1 MSHKNPSRKH
11 RSRLSTPVRLCV
23 AAVAACFIATP
34 VLSNPVNP
42 TVVNG
47 AATFNQ
53 VGKLLTVT
61 NSNGAIINWDKF
73 SIKVGETTHFAQT
86 AASSTV
92 LNRVLNDPTA
102 IYGTLSSNGRVW
114 LVNPAGIMVGPGGR
128 VDTAGFVAS
137 TLNISNENFLAG
149 RNLFINDGSAG
160 NVINQGE
167 IRTPAGGSVYL
178 IGSNVNNEGI
188 ITTPNGETILAA
200 GATVSLIDSALP
212 GVKVDITGAEGNAT
226 NLGTITAEAGRI
238 GIAGIIVRNRGTL
251 NASSAVSE
259 GGRIFLRASQD
270 AYVDGNGRIITTGT
284 KGGQV
289 EVLGNRVAVMDKA
302 EIDASG
308 ENGGGKIM
316 IGGDYQGKNPDI
328 QNASISYFGPDASL
342 KADATGVGAG
352 GTVIIWSDDTT
363 RAYGNISA
371 RGGALGG
378 DGGFVETSG
387 KRYLDAQGIRVNVGA
402 SNGQAGSWLLDPS
415 NINIVASGTPDAS
428 YAGGVF
434 SYGGAVGTVL
444 AGDVSNALGY
454 GSVIIHTDGAGSGN
468 GHITAN
474 AVSLTGTGSLTLAA
488 YGGGGSTDG
497 NITIYGST
505 ISVGGFKAL
514 AGWNGATTYSG
525 SDVIS
530 GTGNIDIAGSSINS
544 SGNIDLHA
552 GNDITLGRTTS
563 GPGTWLQSNGD
574 MFVSANNLT
583 LLGGSGGIWH
593 SSSTQG
599 PSVVLYS
606 MGAQT
611 IAIEN
616 QILLQA
622 GGIDNTAYAGSP
634 TYGGSVAIRS
644 GGSQTISAHTIK
656 VYAGGYGHDNSAEI
670 QAYGGQSI
678 TITGTGGLLELKG
691 GGNSDTSVY
700 GGQGSF
706 NNQARILHGDTS
718 NNEAYTGTGQ
728 QTITIYGGGTVNV
741 QAGSG
746 TGKLGYYRSDCVAA
760 GAAVA
765 DCRGSGNGATLENG
779 IGAQALNFDPAYGGA
794 IGVYGGGAGTNNW
807 AGINNKGAG
816 QTITGN
822 PDITLTGGTGGGAAT
837 YGGLV
842 FLLSNDAGIS
852 SKGSGPQTIYGG
864 SITING
870 GGNETSYGGAGIGN
884 ENGQSLY
891 IATTG
896 DLSMYGGASN
906 VGDMFAGSAYIGNKS
921 VGAIDLQIGGNLYIK
936 AGSGTSAPVLTG
948 SVEGA
953 GDVNIVTGGNV
964 DVIAYGSGVGI
975 GSLSTAYGA
984 TVNINSGGSL
994 TVSGSATR
1002 GVLIGSLFDSG
1013 ATTLND
1019 DGIAVGPGSQ
1029 LAAGTDL
1036 SLLSRNDI
1044 SIEDSVAVKTYG
1056 GVITLVAGW
1065 DGSST
1070 AAAPAVGATG
1080 SITAYGSFTTYGGA
1094 FNAYGGDG
1102 IALGSVITDAT
1113 TGSGNDSGAVY
1124 VEASNGSVYVGSISA
1139 KGADAPSFG
1148 AASGGSG
1155 GSVTLQSYGGLIL
1168 GVGGINASGGK
1179 GGDGGDGGE
1188 GFYSAG
1194 QGGSGGQVTLGST
1207 TGNISIDGN
1216 ITVKGGTGGVGY
1228 AGSDST
1234 TYGSLANGA
1243 MGSSGGQ
1250 GGSGGSITLN
1260 ATAGSI
1266 VLSGGVSLNASGG
1279 DGGEGG
1285 AGGTGW
1291 GHAVSDSGGVFSAT
1305 GQGGQGGTGGTG
1317 GTGGI
1322 IGLNATVGG
1331 IVMYGGTSLVASGG
1345 TGGAGGAGGVGMG
1358 YSATSYYGYASG
1370 SASGGTG
1377 GSGGDGSFGGTVSLA
1392 GGNGGITI
1400 YGDLI
1405 ARGGTGGDGGAG
1417 GQAYVDSAVQ
1427 SANAG
1432 DAGAGGDGGNETS
1445 SSSRSISVGSYGG
1458 IAFSGTLDARGG
1470 TGGSGGYSGYAGTG
1484 GSVVMIAGW
1493 DGGYMTTN
1501 GSTGS
1506 IGGIAAGALGSVITG
1521 GGSFTAYAGNSIALN
1536 SVNTDGANGY
1546 YVRNGGDVAVVAV
1559 SGTLE
1564 IGSISAKGSQGR
1576 DGRAD
1581 DSAYDGG
1588 SGGAVALRAYG
1599 GLTIGSGGINA
1610 SGGKGGDGA
1619 DGNDYYDSNGGDG
1632 GNGGQVALTSE
1643 TGIITINSNI
1653 VSNGG
1658 AGGKGGDHAS
1668 YENYYGYAGSG
1679 GSGGIVIISSYGGA
1693 TLDGS
1698 ITANGGA
1705 GGAGGSNGEY
1715 GYGGGGGNGGQVTLT
1730 SITGNVAVNGSILA
1744 NGGKGG
1750 YTSGYGS
1757 GSGNGYGYNN
1767 GGAAGDITLT
1777 ANAGLITLTNALLSA
1792 KGGDGGNSGSGYAG
1806 YGQSGGTIALAS
1818 YGGITLTGS
1827 TLSANGGAGGGVE
1840 YYGYA
1845 GYAGG
1850 GGSITLTNS
1859 GIGNISLTD
1868 DSALNAIG
1876 GTGGSTKGYSYYSGY
1891 GFGGDG
1897 GSITL
1902 TNNGTGNISLTSSSI
1917 SAYGGDGGSAGS
1929 GYPGYAGNGGSIE
1942 LYNNIAG
1949 DITLSDTTL
1958 NVQGGT
1964 GGNSAYGGY
1973 SGYSGYSGGSGGSV
1987 GLQTAN
1993 GSIVLNNDSLID
2005 ARGGIGGT
2013 GSNDDSYNA
2022 AYSGGDGGE
2031 GGNVTLAASG
2041 ASAIISLSDSL
2052 ITAGGGLGGS
2062 GGAGTGAY
2070 DGYGG
2075 DGGEGGS
2082 AGSVSLTAERSI
2094 QLVGSA
2100 VYVNGGSGGAGGAG
2114 VAAGGSIGSDGT
2126 GGNAEFTSQYGG
2138 VAGDLAIIADV
2149 VGSNSLSATVDGVAT
2164 YGGISIRNF
2173 GAQPGA
2179 ISITDNANLQSN
2191 ISFYN
2196 SGDLA
2201 LDGDQTFTASGSKR
2215 IESGGILDISTGVT
2229 AGDNIVL
2236 AGTTIRINAGGYVE
2250 AGNNVA
2256 LIAPLL
2262 GGTIFLDGGV
2272 TAYGGSGIASSIT
2285 ASNGVSLPYTGI
2297 AFVAGNLFAD
2307 SGGYLK
2313 ATHTTLGNISGLVT
2327 GDIPLNNGAYFDAA
2341 KDIDLV
2347 LAGTMSTLSL
2357 LNGGYFLASP
2367 TTIKLDFSNRSS
2379 GGLVISGGGGL
2390 FVGSIGNVATAGA
2403 GLELNYGVAASVAV
2417 DPCVTNPLLCKTPTD
2432 DKAPPPPDTGKTDP
2446 TKPPEDLSKTTGGEK
2461 DTFGGEEQKPPEET
2475 KKDEQDE
2482 KDEKDK
2488 KSDEAKDEKKDEKP
2502 AAKKVAMC
2510 S

>member
-1 MSHKNPSRKH
+1 MSYKNPSRKH

-42 TVVNG
+42 VVVNG

-149 RNLFINDGSAG
+149 RNLFINDGTAKD
-160 NVINQGE
+160 VLNQGE

-178 IGSNVNNEGI
+178 IGSNVSNEGI
-188 ITTPNGETILAA
+188 ITTPKGETILAA
-200 GATVSLIDSALP
+200 GTTVSLIDSALP
-212 GVKVDITGAEGNAT
+212 GVKVDITGAEGNST

-238 GIAGIIVRNRGTL
+238 GIAGVIVRNSGQI
-251 NASSAVSE
+251 NASSVVSE

-289 EVLGNRVAVMDKA
+289 EVLGNRVAVTDKA

-316 IGGDYQGKNPDI
+316 IGGDYQGKHVLSGVEGNTDI
-328 QNASISYFGPDASL
+328 QNASISYFGPNASL
-342 KADATGVGAG
+342 KADATGVGDG
-352 GTVIIWSDDTT
+352 GTVIVWSDDTT

-415 NINIVASGTPDAS
+415 NINIVASGTPDAA

-434 SYGGAVGTVL
+434 SYGGDVGTVL
-444 AGDVSNALGY
+444 AGDVNNALGY

-530 GTGNIDIAGSSINS
+530 GTGNINIAGSSINS

-599 PSVVLYS
+599 PSAVLYS

-622 GGIDNTAYAGSP
+622 GGINNTAYAGSP
-634 TYGGSVAIRS
+634 MYGGSVAIRS
-644 GGSQTISAHTIK
+644 GGSQTISAHAIK
-656 VYAGGYGHDNSAEI
+656 VYAGDYGHDNSAEI

-678 TITGTGGLLELKG
+678 TITGTGGLLEVKG
-691 GGNSDTSVY
+691 GGDGDTSVY

-718 NNEAYTGTGQ
+718 NNETYTGTGQ

-822 PDITLTGGTGGGAAT
+822 PDITLTGGTGGGAAN

-842 FLLSNDAGIS
+842 FLLSNDAGIF
-852 SKGSGPQTIYGG
+852 SKGTGAQTIYGG

-870 GGNETSYGGAGIGN
+870 GGDTASYGGAGISN
-884 ENGQSLY
+884 ESDESLY

-896 DLSMYGGASN
+896 NLSMYGGASSA
-906 VGDMFAGSAYIGNKS
+906 GDTFAGGVYIGNKNG
-921 VGAIDLQIGGNLYIK
+921 GAIDLQIGGAVYIQ
-936 AGSGTSAPVLTG
+936 AGSGSSAPVLIG
-948 SVEGA
+948 SVG
-953 GDVNIVTGGNV
+953 GPSNVNIVTGGNV
-964 DVIAYGSGVGI
+964 DVIADGSGVAI
-975 GSLSTAYGA
+975 GSLSASYGA

-994 TVSGSATR
+994 SVSGSGTR

-1013 ATTLND
+1013 AASLD
-1019 DGIAVGPGSQ
+1019 GDGIAVGPGSQ
-1029 LAAGTDL
+1029 LTANSDLTLKSGNNLLIAA
-1036 SLLSRNDI
+1036 
-1044 SIEDSVAVKTYG
+1044 SVPVKTYG
-1056 GVITLVAGW
+1056 GAITLVAGW
-1065 DGSST
+1065 DGET
-1070 AAAPAVGATG
+1070 ATG
-1080 SITAYGSFTTYGGA
+1080 VDRAGVISAYGGFTTYGGA
-1094 FNAYGGDG
+1094 FNAYGWTA
-1102 IALGSVITDAT
+1102 IELGSVITDAP
-1113 TGSGNDSGAVY
+1113 TGSGSDGGAVY
-1124 VEASNGSVYVGSISA
+1124 VDASNGPVYVGSISA
-1139 KGADAPSFG
+1139 KGGD
-1148 AASGGSG
+1148 ASGLGSDGGTGGNVTLLSYGLLTLGSG
-1155 GSVTLQSYGGLIL
+1155 GIE
-1168 GVGGINASGGK
+1168 ASGGK
-1179 GGDGGDGGE
+1179 GSDGGE
-1188 GFYSAG
+1188 GGLSSAR
-1194 QGGSGGQVTLGST
+1194 QGGDGGQVTLTST
-1207 TGNISIDGN
+1207 TGNITVNGN
-1216 ITVKGGTGGVGY
+1216 ITAKGGEGGAGE
-1228 AGSDST
+1228 AGSGST
-1234 TYGSLANGA
+1234 SYSGGWTSGGSGYQ
-1243 MGSSGGQ
+1243 GGDGGQ
-1250 GGSGGSITLN
+1250 GGSITLT
-1260 ATAGSI
+1260 ATAGNI
-1266 VLSGGVSLNASGG
+1266 LLSAGVSLNARGG

-1358 YSATSYYGYASG
+1358 YSATSYYGYASA

-1377 GSGGDGSFGGTVSLA
+1377 GSGGSGGRGGTVSLA
-1392 GGNGGITI
+1392 GGSGGITI
-1400 YGDLI
+1400 HGDLI
-1405 ARGGTGGDGGAG
+1405 ARGGTGGAGGAG

-1432 DAGAGGDGGNETS
+1432 YAGDGGDGGNETS
-1445 SSSRSISVGSYGG
+1445 SSSHSISVGSYGG
-1458 IAFSGTLDARGG
+1458 IAFSGTLDTRGG
-1470 TGGSGGYSGYAGTG
+1470 AGGSGEYSGYAGRG
-1484 GSVVMIAGW
+1484 GNVVMIAGW

-1501 GSTGS
+1501 GITGS
-1506 IGGIAAGALGSVITG
+1506 ITGIDDSLGSIITG
-1521 GGSFTAYAGNSIALN
+1521 GGGSGSGSFTAYAGNSITLG
-1536 SVNTDGANGY
+1536 SVNTDGVSLYYGY
-1546 YVRNGGDVAVVAV
+1546 NSGGNVSMSAV
-1559 SGTLE
+1559 SGSIE
-1564 IGSISAKGSQGR
+1564 VSSISAKGGVTSNAGEN
-1576 DGRAD
+1576 
-1581 DSAYDGG
+1581 GG
-1588 SGGAVALRAYG
+1588 SGGAVTLQAYG
-1599 GLTIGSGGINA
+1599 GLTLGSGGIDA
-1610 SGGKGGDGA
+1610 SGA
-1619 DGNDYYDSNGGDG
+1619 DGWSANEGDNISGGG
-1632 GNGGQVALTSE
+1632 E
-1643 TGIITINSNI
+1643 
-1653 VSNGG
+1653 
-1658 AGGKGGDHAS
+1658 
-1668 YENYYGYAGSG
+1668 G
-1679 GSGGIVIISSYGGA
+1679 GSGG
-1693 TLDGS
+1693 
-1698 ITANGGA
+1698 
-1705 GGAGGSNGEY
+1705 
-1715 GYGGGGGNGGQVTLT
+1715 QVMLT
-1730 SITGNVAVNGSILA
+1730 SITGDVAVNGNILA

-1757 GSGNGYGYNN
+1757 GYWGYGINN
-1767 GGAAGDITLT
+1767 GGAAGDITVT
-1777 ANAGLITLTNALLSA
+1777 ASAGSITVTNALLSA

-1806 YGQSGGTIALAS
+1806 YGQRGGTIALAS
-1818 YGGITLTGS
+1818 DGGITLTGS
-1827 TLSANGGAGGGVE
+1827 TLSANGGAGGSVE
-1840 YYGYA
+1840 YYYGYA
-1845 GYAGG
+1845 GYAGR

-1859 GIGNISLTD
+1859 GIGNISLTG
-1868 DSALNAIG
+1868 SALNAIG
-1876 GTGGSTKGYSYYSGY
+1876 GTGGSTKGYSYDSGY
-1891 GFGGDG
+1891 GSGGNG

-1902 TNNGTGNISLTSSSI
+1902 TNNGIGNISLTSSSI
-1917 SAYGGDGGSAGS
+1917 NAYGGDGGSAGF
-1929 GYPGYAGNGGSIE
+1929 GYSGYAGNGGSIE

-1949 DITLSDTTL
+1949 DITLSGTTTTL

-1964 GGNSAYGGY
+1964 GGNSTYGGY
-1973 SGYSGYSGGSGGSV
+1973 SGYSGGAGGSV
-1987 GLQTAN
+1987 TLQTAN
-1993 GSIVLNNDSLID
+1993 GSVALNNGSLID
-2005 ARGGIGGT
+2005 ARGGIGGA
-2013 GSNDDSYNA
+2013 GSNDDSYNGYSA
-2022 AYSGGDGGE
+2022 DSGGDGGE
-2031 GGNVTLAASG
+2031 GGNVTLVASG
-2041 ASAIISLSDSL
+2041 AAAIISLSDSL

-2075 DGGEGGS
+2075 DGGTGGS

-2126 GGNAEFTSQYGG
+2126 GGSAEFTSQYGG
-2138 VAGDLAIIADV
+2138 VAGGLAIIADV

-2164 YGGISIRNF
+2164 YGGIAIRNF

-2179 ISITDNANLQSN
+2179 ISIADNASLQSN

-2390 FVGSIGNVATAGA
+2390 FVGSIGNIATAGA

-2432 DKAPPPPDTGKTDP
+2432 DKAPSPPDTGKTDP
-2446 TKPPEDLSKTTGGEK
+2446 TSPPEDLSKTTGGEK

-2482 KDEKDK
+2482 KDKKDK